1 MKQSN
6 TGINHTYQSSFTP
19 NDCIYEAW
27 HDGRYE
33 MASGN
38 YENIDIDTVKA
49 KNIFAESVIDF
60 LNSEFNLSL
69 SYDGLYMPKF
79 YNYESDKINFSY
91 NDNDFD
97 LLLNAIKD
105 YELSSELESNIKNVT
120 TSRDGYIAFYNE
132 HELKADN
139 DLYIRIILE
148 TLFNSYCVQDEYVQY
163 YDCKCICEKLEDSVI
178 YLGDEE

>member
-6 TGINHTYQSSFTP
+6 TNKASFAH
-19 NDCIYEAW
+19 NDYIYEAW
-27 HDGRYE
+27 HEWRYE
-33 MASGN
+33 MASDN
-38 YENIDIDTVKA
+38 HENIDIDTVKA
-49 KNIFAESVIDF
+49 REIFAKSVIDF

-79 YNYESDKINFSY
+79 YNYENDKINFSY
-91 NDNDFD
+91 NDNDFY

-105 YELSSELESNIKNVT
+105 YELSSELEYRIQQYT

-132 HELKADN
+132 HELKADK
-139 DLYIRIILE
+139 DLYVRVILE
-148 TLFNSYCVQDEYVQY
+148 TLFNSDCVQNEYGQY
-163 YDCKCICEKLEDSVI
+163 YDYNCICEKLEDSVI

>member
-6 TGINHTYQSSFTP
+6 TGSSHTYKSSFTH
-19 NDCIYEAW
+19 NDYIYEAW

-33 MASGN
+33 MASDN

-49 KNIFAESVIDF
+49 RNIFAQSVIDF

-79 YNYESDKINFSY
+79 YNYEDDKINFTY
-91 NDNDFD
+91 NDSDFY

-105 YELSSELESNIKNVT
+105 YELSSELESNIENVT
-120 TSRDGYIAFYNE
+120 TSREGYIAFYNE
-132 HELKADN
+132 YELKADK
-139 DLYIRIILE
+139 DLFIVVILE
-148 TLFNSYCVQDEYVQY
+148 TLFNSDCVQNEYEQY
-163 YDCKCICEKLEDSVI
+163 YDYNFVYEKLEDSVI

>member
-6 TGINHTYQSSFTP
+6 TGINHTYQSSFTYD
-19 NDCIYEAW
+19 DCIYKAW

-33 MASGN
+33 MASDN

-79 YNYESDKINFSY
+79 YNYENDKINFSY

-105 YELSSELESNIKNVT
+105 YELSSELEYCIQRYT

-132 HELKADN
+132 HELKADK
-139 DLYIRIILE
+139 DLYINVILK
-148 TLFNSYCVQDEYVQY
+148 TLLNSDCVQNEYLSY
-163 YDCKCICEKLEDSVI
+163 YDMNFVYEKLEDSVI